1 MHLTNYAVNKKNENF
16 QFNTD
21 EEVDDEGSKWSLAAL
36 QEWLEGEGHDY
47 GQIWQGISDIAV
59 KTVISI
65 QPLLRNNY
73 RSVLGFDNDGFSC
86 FEILGEA
93 FSSCFGFLLLTVPC

>member
-21 EEVDDEGSKWSLAAL
+21 EEADDEGSKWSLGAL

-47 GQIWQGISDIAV
+47 DKIWQDISDIAV

-65 QPLLRNNY
+65 QPLLRHNY

-86 FEILGEA
+86 FEILGER
-93 FSSCFGFLLLTVPC
+93 SCFLLPQ